1 MQILSNYLYYIIIN
15 HTPKFKLQVF
25 FFIFFKR
32 KKIEN
37 SYHIIVFVFLLLTI
51 VIAIVVVSAVAAVAA
66 VSFVFV
72 GFISPC
78 VELVL
83 ALSRIGHSIGVSVSV
98 SVSVPIP
105 VTVVVV
111 IAIVKTFLD
120 WSIIVPRHGGSR
132 LLSQQ
137 FIFVNFGM
145 GKI

>member
-25 FFIFFKR
+25 FFSFFLKE

-37 SYHIIVFVFLLLTI
+37 SYHIIVFVFVFLLLTI
-51 VIAIVVVSAVAAVAA
+51 VIAIVVVAA